1 MMPFN
6 GFFNR
11 LSVRSKLLYGYSL
24 TFLLTIA
31 VGSLALFFFARQGLE
46 KNIERELNN
55 STLSILNMVHIAAD
69 TSIRNHLRGVAEKN
83 YDNVLY
89 FYNKFSQGSLSEKE
103 AKERAEAI
111 LLSQTIGKTG
121 YLYCINSSG
130 IIKVHPN
137 KKLMGADLS
146 KYDFIQEQKRT
157 KKGYIEYEWANPG
170 EAAKRDKAL
179 YMVYFEP
186 WDWIISVSSYREEF
200 KDLFQVQDFQ
210 KSILS
215 LTFGQTGYSYVID
228 TKGNL
233 IIHPKL
239 QGTNIFDSEDSS
251 GRKFIQELCEKK
263 NGKIIYPWK
272 NPDDLKPREKLVM
285 FNYIEDLDWIVAS
298 SSYLDEFYG
307 PLKTINYAI
316 LITAGV
322 TLTVFIFMT
331 WLISSSISKPLDE
344 LTQRLASGAEGDL
357 SGRMDN
363 QWGGELGYLAGNFN
377 EFMDK
382 TQDAKTQLLE
392 SENKYRSIF
401 EHAVGGIFQIDLEG
415 KFLNANPS
423 MARVLGY
430 DSSKA
435 LTTKIDNVFK
445 QLFVYPEHRLKL
457 LSILTEFDTVE
468 RFETR
473 LFKRDMRS
481 IWVTMN
487 ARAIRDEKGDVTS
500 FEGFLMDVTERKT
513 AEEILKQS
521 REELEQRV
529 KSRTSELSTKLHELE
544 QRNLEISI
552 LHEMSEMIQVCRN
565 SEETYPIMCS
575 YLNKFFPE
583 DSGAIYLFNNKLPHK
598 KPIVAWGDHEY
609 KEIKFTQYDCW
620 ALRHG
625 KPYLVENVD
634 KKIACAHVTK
644 TPGIGHLCIPMIV
657 QGEIIGLF
665 YLGFQQTTD
674 DVQLDKSKLERKK
687 NLAITI
693 SEQLTLSIANL
704 TLRESLRLQSVQ
716 DSLTGLF
723 NRRHMEKYLERESQR
738 AMRHDSMLG
747 VIMIDVDHFKKVN
760 DTYGHEAG
768 DLVLKMLGSYL
779 LKNIRIEDMACRY
792 GGEEFA
798 VIIVDTNLEGITK
811 KMGTICRAVRELLSV
826 NFGRKTL
833 KITISAGAAAFP
845 THSNDIQEVLS
856 LADAALYQAKKE
868 GRDRTIVAPLPER
881 KELPGETTADL

>member
-1 MMPFN
+1 MTSN
-6 GFFNR
+6 IGFFKR
-11 LSVRSKLLYGYSL
+11 MSVRSKLLYGYSL

-31 VGSLALFFFARQGLE
+31 LGSLVLFYFARQGLE

-55 STLSILNMVHIAAD
+55 STLSILNMVKIAAD

-83 YDNVLY
+83 LQNVHH
-89 FYNKFSQGSLSEKE
+89 FYKKYSEGVLSESE
-103 AKERAEAI
+103 AKKWAKDI
-111 LLSQTIGKTG
+111 LLSQTIGNTG
-121 YLYCINSSG
+121 YIYCINSSG
-130 IIKVHPN
+130 VIKVHP
-137 KKLMGADLS
+137 KSKLLGVDLS
-146 KYDFIQEQKRT
+146 KYAFIQDQKRT
-157 KKGYIEYEWANPG
+157 KKGYIEYAWANPG
-170 EAAKRDKAL
+170 EISKRNKAL

-186 WDWIISVSSYREEF
+186 WDWIISVSSYRDEF
-200 KDLFQVQDFQ
+200 KNLFSVEDFQ

-215 LTFGQTGYSYVID
+215 LTFGKTGYPYIID
-228 TKGNL
+228 TRGNL

-239 QGTNIFDSEDSS
+239 QGKNIYDSEDSS
-251 GRKFIQELCEKK
+251 GRRFIQELCEKK

-272 NPDDLKPREKLVM
+272 NPDDLEPREKLVI
-285 FNYIEDLDWIVAS
+285 FNYIEELDWIVAS
-298 SSYLDEFYG
+298 SSYLNEFYD

-322 TLTVFIFMT
+322 ILAVFFFMT

-344 LTQRLASGAEGDL
+344 LTQRLVSGAEGDL
-357 SGRMDN
+357 SGRIDN
-363 QWGGELGYLAGNFN
+363 EWGGELGYLASNFN

-382 TQDAKTQLLE
+382 TQDTRSQLIE
-392 SENKYRSIF
+392 SEEKYRSIF

-430 DSSKA
+430 DSSEA
-435 LTTKIDNVFK
+435 LTKGVDNVF
-445 QLFVYPEHRLKL
+445 QQIFVKPEHRLKL
-457 LSILTEFDTVE
+457 ISILTEFDTVE

-473 LFKRDMRS
+473 MFKRDMRS

-487 ARAIRDEKGDVTS
+487 ARAIKDEKDDITS
-500 FEGFLMDVTERKT
+500 FEGFLMDITERKT

-529 KSRTSELSTKLHELE
+529 KSRTLELSNKLHELE

-575 YLNKFFPE
+575 YLDKFFPM
-583 DSGAIYLFNNKLPHK
+583 DSGAIFLFKNELPHK
-598 KPIVAWGDHEY
+598 KPIVAWGNHEY

-625 KPYLVENVD
+625 KPYLVENVE

-644 TPGIGHLCIPMIV
+644 TPGTGHLCIPMIV

-674 DVQLDKSKLERKK
+674 GVKLDKSKLERKK

-693 SEQLTLSIANL
+693 SEQLTLAIANL
-704 TLRESLRLQSVQ
+704 NLRETLRLQSVQ
-716 DSLTGLF
+716 DPLTGLF
-723 NRRHMEKYLERESQR
+723 NRRHMEKYLERECHR
-738 AMRHDSMLG
+738 AKRHESVLG
-747 VIMIDVDHFKKVN
+747 VIMIDVDHFKNVN
-760 DTYGHEAG
+760 DSYGHEGG
-768 DLVLKMLGSYL
+768 DLVLKKLGNCL
-779 LKNIRIEDMACRY
+779 QNNVRIEDMACRY

-798 VIIVDTNLEGITK
+798 VVIVDTNLEGITNK
-811 KMGTICRAVRELLSV
+811 AITLCREVKEQLNV
-826 NFGRKTL
+826 NYAGATL

-845 THSNDIQEVLS
+845 IHSSNIQEVQT
-856 LADAALYQAKKE
+856 LADTALYQAKKE
-868 GRDRTIVAPLPER
+868 GRDRAIVAPLPV
-881 KELPGETTADL
+881 KSNELPEA

>member
-1 MMPFN
+1 MSPSI
-6 GFFNR
+6 GFIKR

-31 VGSLALFFFARQGLE
+31 VGSLVLFYVARQGLE

-55 STLSILNMVHIAAD
+55 STRSILNMVQIAAD

-83 YDNVLY
+83 LDTVTY
-89 FYNKFSQGSLSEKE
+89 FFKKYKEGRISEEE
-103 AKERAEAI
+103 AIERAQEI
-111 LLSQTIGKTG
+111 LLSQPIGKTG
-121 YLYCINSSG
+121 YIYCINSSG

-137 KKLMGADLS
+137 QKLKDADLS
-146 KYDFIQEQKRT
+146 KYAFIQKQKRT
-157 KKGYIEYEWANPG
+157 KEGYIEYEWANPG
-170 EAAKRDKAL
+170 ENAKRDKAL

-186 WDWIISVSSYREEF
+186 WDWILSVSSYRDEF
-200 KDLFQVQDFQ
+200 INLFRVADFQ

-215 LTFGQTGYSYVID
+215 MTFGKTGYPYVID
-228 TKGNL
+228 SKGNL

-239 QGTNIFDSEDSS
+239 QGTNIYESEDSS

-272 NPDDLKPREKLVM
+272 NPGDLEPREKLVI
-285 FNYIEDLDWIVAS
+285 FNYIQELDWIVAS
-298 SSYLDEFYG
+298 SSYLNEFYD
-307 PLKTINYAI
+307 PLKSLNYSI
-316 LITAGV
+316 LLTAGI
-322 TLTVFIFMT
+322 TLAVFFLMT

-344 LTQRLASGAEGDL
+344 LTQTLVSGSEGDL
-357 SGRMDN
+357 SGRMDKE
-363 QWGGELGYLAGNFN
+363 WGGELGYLASNFN

-382 TQDAKTQLLE
+382 TQDTRSQLLE
-392 SENKYRSIF
+392 SEEKYRSIF

-435 LTTKIDNVFK
+435 LTKTVDNVFK
-445 QLFVYPEHRLKL
+445 QIFVYPEHRLKL

-473 LFKRDMRS
+473 MFKRDMRS

-487 ARAIRDEKGDVTS
+487 ARAIRDDKGIIQS
-500 FEGFLMDVTERKT
+500 FEGFLMDITERKT
-513 AEEILKQS
+513 AEEILIQS

-529 KSRTSELSTKLHELE
+529 ESRTSELSHRLEELE

-575 YLNKFFPE
+575 YLNKFFPV
-583 DSGAIYLFNNKLPHK
+583 DSGAIFLFNNELPHK
-598 KPIVAWGDHEY
+598 KPIVAWGSHDYE
-609 KEIKFTQYDCW
+609 EIKFTQYDCW

-625 KPYLVENVD
+625 KPYMVENAD
-634 KKIACAHVTK
+634 KKIPCAHVTQA
-644 TPGIGHLCIPMIV
+644 PGIGHLCIPMIV

-665 YLGFQQTTD
+665 YLAFQQNQAAD
-674 DVQLDKSKLERKK
+674 QLDFSKLERTR

-693 SEQLTLSIANL
+693 SEQLTLAIANL
-704 TLRESLRLQSVQ
+704 NLRETLRLQSVQ

-723 NRRHMEKYLERESQR
+723 NRRHMKKYLERESHR
-738 AMRHDSMLG
+738 ARRHNSVLG
-747 VIMIDVDHFKKVN
+747 IIMIDVDHFKKVN

-768 DLVLKMLGSYL
+768 DLVLKRLGSYL
-779 LKNIRIEDMACRY
+779 LNNVRIEDMACRY

-798 VIIVDTNLEGITK
+798 VIVVDTNLEGIARK
-811 KMGTICRAVRELLSV
+811 AQMICKEVKEQLFI
-826 NFGRKTL
+826 NFRGETL
-833 KITISAGAAAFP
+833 KITLSAGAAAFP
-845 THSNDIQEVLS
+845 VHSDDIQEVLS
-856 LADAALYQAKKE
+856 LADTALYQAKDE
-868 GRDRTIVAPLPER
+868 GRDRANIASPPQEDDGKNAR
-881 KELPGETTADL
+881 